1 MYTREQASLI
11 RQQFWTTFGKYM
23 SPILSAEGEK
33 VNWIN
38 YKTGIP
44 QLFFRMDADKNTA
57 SIGIQVMQKDPVL
70 AKKVYE
76 QLQMLRPFLH
86 EALGEDWNWEADMV
100 NDFGQPLSKISTT
113 LSPVNIF
120 KESDWPLIIS
130 FLKPRLMA
138 LDHFWVNHK
147 MIVEMG
153 I

>member
-1 MYTREQASLI
+1 MYTREQASLV

-44 QLFFRMDADKNTA
+44 QLFFRMDADKNSAT
-57 SIGIQVMQKDPVL
+57 IGIQVMQKDVEL
-70 AKKVYE
+70 ANKIYA
-76 QLQMLRPFLH
+76 QLALLEPFLQ
-86 EALGEDWNWEADMV
+86 EALGETWNWESAV
-100 NDFGQPLSKISTT
+100 INDFGQPLSIISTS

-130 FLKPRLMA
+130 FFKPRLIA
-138 LDHFWVNHK
+138 LDNFWVNHK